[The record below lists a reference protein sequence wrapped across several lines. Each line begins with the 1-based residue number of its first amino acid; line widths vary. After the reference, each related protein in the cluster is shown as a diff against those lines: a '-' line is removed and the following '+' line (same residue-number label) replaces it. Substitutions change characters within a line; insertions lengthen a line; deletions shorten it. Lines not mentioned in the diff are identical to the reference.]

1 MNKIPAEEAANI
13 LNSWYRAIEENDTEQ
28 SVRLFKQAKPLIK
41 EMEESEAFLTYYALL
56 EEMHNG
62 MPDDNRG
69 EGYGDS
75 HLISYYFHLFSGA
88 YESYKKNDQQA
99 IGFYK
104 TAEKKLAHVDDPI
117 EAARFH
123 EKIGKLYYD
132 LGENLM
138 SLSHTRQAMEIFQ
151 DHGGYAMNLVSVYM
165 TMADNYTEMGKYK
178 EAEQFLAEA
187 VKTARAAG
195 DHVKEAHAFHHYGLL
210 YSAMDK
216 PEESIT
222 YLEKALKD
230 KAYAASDHY
239 FQSVY
244 LLIKELFK
252 TGGHDR
258 AIVYYTEGKERSR
271 EACNDIFDA
280 KVDVLY
286 SVYHEKAFDDCK
298 KSLAALLKRKQYD
311 SVRELSLIA
320 ANVYS
325 KKALYKEAAHFF
337 LEAIQTEEMMKKAA
351 VMQ

>member
-165 TMADNYTEMGKYK
+165 TMADNYTEMGKK
-178 EAEQFLAEA
+178 RNNFWLKQS
-187 VKTARAAG
+187 KQR
-195 DHVKEAHAFHHYGLL
+195 GLQTM
-210 YSAMDK
+210 SRRRT
-216 PEESIT
+216 PSIT
-222 YLEKALKD
+222 TAFFIRPWTSRKRAL
-230 KAYAASDHY
+230 H
-239 FQSVY
+239 
-244 LLIKELFK
+244 IW
-252 TGGHDR
+252 
-258 AIVYYTEGKERSR
+258 
-271 EACNDIFDA
+271 
-280 KVDVLY
+280 
-286 SVYHEKAFDDCK
+286 K
-298 KSLAALLKRKQYD
+298 KP
-311 SVRELSLIA
+311 
-320 ANVYS
+320 
-325 KKALYKEAAHFF
+325 
-337 LEAIQTEEMMKKAA
+337 
-351 VMQ
+351 